1 MGKKVLVFVTMHSY
15 KSTRIVLNM
24 RKAKLK
30 KSSFTKNIL
39 ILLVTHM
46 IVKIIGVV
54 NKIYLTNRE
63 GFGDEGNAIYSS
75 AFQIYALFLTICS
88 IGIPNAVSKL
98 VSERLAIGDSK
109 GAHKV
114 FKIAVIAF
122 GALGFTCS
130 IILFTCAHNISHNW
144 FQIPEAELSLVA
156 LSPSIFFV
164 SITAVVRG
172 YFNGREN
179 ISAGANSQTIEQI
192 FRTVI
197 TIILIEVISRSTGTD
212 TRIMAAGAA
221 IATTMSEII
230 CFTYLFKYYK
240 SASREIANE
249 MKNSLNYKY
258 RGIRKTISDILAVS
272 IPMSIGPILAGINKN
287 IDSMTIVRGL
297 KTFMTDS
304 AAKLEYGML
313 VGKIDTL
320 VVFPLSFNA
329 AFTSTL
335 IPMVAAA
342 KASNNFA
349 PVQRKIKFSLLTA
362 LLIGIPCT
370 VGMMLFAKPILELL
384 FPNQPDGANLLQI
397 SAISITFMMLSQ
409 NVNAILQGLGKTII
423 PTIGLIVGMAIK
435 LALNLIL
442 VPINPNVFFLGGT
455 NGAAFAT
462 VSSNIVMFVISGMF
476 LKKFIKVGIQKRQI
490 IKIGLATVMMAIC
503 TIFIYNSFLC
513 IISSKLCIILA
524 LVFAVAIYLVLIL
537 ILRVFSKE
545 EIMALPYGNRIYRF
559 LKLLKIYK

>member
-1 MGKKVLVFVTMHSY
+1 
-15 KSTRIVLNM
+15 M
-24 RKAKLK
+24 RKTNKRKLK

-39 ILLVTHM
+39 ILLITHM
-46 IVKIIGVV
+46 VVKIIGVV

-122 GALGFTCS
+122 GVLGFTCS

-144 FQIPEAELSLVA
+144 FQIPEAELSLIA

-164 SITAVVRG
+164 SITAVIRG
-172 YFNGREN
+172 YFNGREH

-192 FRTVI
+192 FRTAI
-197 TIILIEVISRSTGTD
+197 TIILIEIISKNTGTD
-212 TRIMAAGAA
+212 TRVMAAGAA
-221 IATTMSEII
+221 IATTISEII

-240 SASREIANE
+240 SVSREIANE

-258 RGIRKTISDILAVS
+258 SGIRKTIFDILAVS

-297 KTFMTDS
+297 KNFMSDS
-304 AAKLEYGML
+304 SAKLEYGML

-329 AFTSTL
+329 AFSSTL
-335 IPMVAAA
+335 IPMVSAA

-349 PVQRKIKFSLLTA
+349 PVQRKIKFSLLIA
-362 LLIGIPCT
+362 LLVGIPCT
-370 VGMMLFAKPILELL
+370 VGLMLFAQPILELL
-384 FPNQPDGANLLQI
+384 FPNQSAGANLLQI
-397 SAISITFMMLSQ
+397 SAVSITFMMLNQ
-409 NVNAILQGLGKTII
+409 NVNAVLQGLGKTII
-423 PTIGLIVGMAIK
+423 PTIGLIIGMIVK
-435 LALNLIL
+435 LSLNLLL
-442 VPINPNVFFLGGT
+442 VPINPYDFFLGGT
-455 NGAAFAT
+455 RGAAIAT
-462 VSSNIVMFVISGMF
+462 ALSNIIMFIVSAIF
-476 LKKFIKVGIQKRQI
+476 LKKFIKIGIQKKQI
-490 IKIGLATVMMAIC
+490 IKICMATIMMAIC
-503 TIFIYNSFLC
+503 TVFIYNSFLG

-524 LVFAVAIYLVLIL
+524 LVFAIAIYLVLIL
-537 ILRVFSKE
+537 ILRVFSEE
-545 EIMALPYGNRIYRF
+545 EILVLPYGNKIYGI
-559 LKLLKIYK
+559 LKFLKIYK